1 MMFVRM
7 VQPTGGGTEGSF
19 PYWYIIIPVAL
30 AIIFII
36 ILAIA
41 LYCVSYTHSH
51 AIHILYTFNS
61 IYVHMSSF
69 HSHFFHALVFILK
82 CLLAHL
88 CGGIE

>member
-51 AIHILYTFNS
+51 AIHICTLLILFMS
-61 IYVHMSSF
+61 ICP
-69 HSHFFHALVFILK
+69 VFILIFFP
-82 CLLAHL
+82 CS
-88 CGGIE
+88 CFYT